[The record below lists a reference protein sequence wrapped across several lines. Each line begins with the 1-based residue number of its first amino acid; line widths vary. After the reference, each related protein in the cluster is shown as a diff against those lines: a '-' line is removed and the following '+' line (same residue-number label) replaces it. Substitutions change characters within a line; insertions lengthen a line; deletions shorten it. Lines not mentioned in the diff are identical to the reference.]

1 MYYTLGYGVAFF
13 MSYDIIKI
21 RGDDMGFVLTSFEI
35 TMLHMCL
42 DVFLLIIFITLCASL
57 LGALIKVFGGKK

>member
-1 MYYTLGYGVAFF
+1 
-13 MSYDIIKI
+13 MSYGIIKI
-21 RGDDMGFVLTSFEI
+21 RGDDMSFVLTSFEI

-57 LGALIKVFGGKK
+57 LGALIKAFGGKR